1 MEEEANG
8 TLPFMDVRFSREEQ
22 GTLSRQVYQNLTHT
36 NRYLPFTS
44 HHPVSVKSGVV
55 ACLASR
61 AITVSSNNALRDK
74 ELKRIEKVLI
84 ENGYPKQFVTKNIR
98 KQVKSSRKVIAKQQE
113 ESKVNV
119 KIPLIQGLSQEVR
132 RVARMVGIRCAFYTP
147 FALRSLYSIKD
158 KLPREKTTHAIYSV
172 RCKTYDEE

>member
-22 GTLSRQVYQNLTHT
+22 GTLSRQVYQKPTQT

-84 ENGYPKQFVTKNIR
+84 KKWISKAVCDKEHR
-98 KQVKSSRKVIAKQQE
+98 KASQVLPDSDSETRGRK
-113 ESKVNV
+113 
-119 KIPLIQGLSQEVR
+119 
-132 RVARMVGIRCAFYTP
+132 
-147 FALRSLYSIKD
+147 
-158 KLPREKTTHAIYSV
+158 
-172 RCKTYDEE
+172 